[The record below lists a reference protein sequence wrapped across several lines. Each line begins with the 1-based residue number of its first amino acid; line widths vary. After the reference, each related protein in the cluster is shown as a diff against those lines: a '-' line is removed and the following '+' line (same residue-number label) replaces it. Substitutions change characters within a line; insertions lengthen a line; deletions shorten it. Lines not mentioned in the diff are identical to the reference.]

1 MSHTCLVEDTPGN
14 IGRVALV
21 NHKGFVYRV
30 TVLDQ
35 VYGTTIPKRVRAQNR
50 DLQGQVLQ
58 PREYEFLEWED
69 DAD

>member
-1 MSHTCLVEDTPGN
+1 MSHTCIVEDTPGN

-21 NHKGFVYRV
+21 LHKGFVYRA

-50 DLQGQVLQ
+50 DLQGQVFQ
-58 PREYEFLEWED
+58 PHEYEFLEWED